1 MSRAI
6 FLLTVLVAGLV
17 VIGGSSSAWA
27 AQLDARIN
35 PNHESSPFK
44 MSYLKTIFIEYPN
57 GGSLFDD
64 LRGKEWTLSGSA
76 DSTNP
81 EVQDL
86 INRLN
91 KGIAS
96 DGSQAKISDMDVNYE
111 FHLKARN
118 SHTSIDYKVILEG
131 TLTDYVI
138 TKDSQR
144 TLIDL
149 GWRGLS
155 VQGPVTLDGTDINIP
170 LNVLRDQEPVA
181 YSYFEGTK
189 AEDVLSRPLIDADF
203 ILEQPLTNWHFL
215 FDPTGINVD
224 AGTFGLDDEIAGFV
238 VSSWTM
244 GESSIR
250 EGRQV
255 EREFEATVV
264 ADQPYTVRSVQSTD
278 QGNLYAIGFGA
289 LDILDGVEIA
299 GVTPTPPDGYATTS
313 TGDFPIFIVYGMAGL
328 AAVAGIAFFFVSNRS
343 LKNERQGQQGID
355 PSRLVGYQTSAS
367 SGGYQTN
374 RGEAQL
380 ADGSDY
386 QQTRSYYDD
395 SSNPAQS
402 SSSPPPPPPQPEPQ
416 TDSGTKMINVTIKVD
431 NIDPQEGEDWANE
444 IVNVYAD
451 MEISGI
457 KTTNNSISFQA
468 GLSGMNDT
476 TPDDIRLKIDEYITM
491 NEAFSVKDISCT

>member
-6 FLLTVLVAGLV
+6 LLTVLLASLVA
-17 VIGGSSSAWA
+17 ISGSSFSSAWG

-35 PNHESSPFK
+35 PNNESSPFK
-44 MSYLKTIFIEYPN
+44 VSYLKTVFIEYPN
-57 GGSLFDD
+57 GGDLFDE
-64 LRGKEWTLSGSA
+64 LKGKEWTVSGSS
-76 DSTNP
+76 DSSNP

-91 KGIAS
+91 KGIAE
-96 DGSQAKISDMDVNYE
+96 DGSQAKISDMNVNYE

-118 SHTSIDYKVILEG
+118 INTSIDYMVVIEG
-131 TLTDYVI
+131 TLTDYII

-155 VQGPVTLDGTDINIP
+155 VDGEVNIDGTEINIP
-170 LNVLRDQEPVA
+170 INLLRDQEPEVYA
-181 YSYFEGTK
+181 YFAGTE
-189 AEDVLSRPLIDADF
+189 AEDVLHMPMMDADF
-203 ILEQPLTNWHFL
+203 ILEQPLTKWHFL

-224 AGTFGLDDEIAGFV
+224 AGTFGLDQEIAGFV

-244 GESSIR
+244 GESSLR

-255 EREFEATVV
+255 ERVFEATFV
-264 ADQPYTVRSVQSTD
+264 ADQPYTVRSVQSPYI
-278 QGNLYAIGFGA
+278 GNLYAIGFGA
-289 LDILDGVEIA
+289 LDVLDGVEIA
-299 GVTPTPPDGYATTS
+299 GVTPTPPEGYATTS
-313 TGDFPIFIVYGMAGL
+313 TGDFPIFIVYGMAGV
-328 AAVAGIAFFFVSNRS
+328 AAIAGIAFFFVSNRS

-355 PSRLVGYQTSAS
+355 PSLLVGYQTSSS

-395 SSNPAQS
+395 SSNSTQS
-402 SSSPPPPPPQPEPQ
+402 TPPPPQAAEPQ
-416 TDSGTKMINVTIKVD
+416 TDSGTKMINVSIKVE
-431 NIDPQEGEDWANE
+431 NVDPQEGKDWVNE
-444 IVNVYAD
+444 IANIYAD
-451 MEISGI
+451 MEVSGI
-457 KTTNNSISFQA
+457 KATSNSISFQA
-468 GLSGMNDT
+468 GFSGMNDT
-476 TPDDIRLKIDEYITM
+476 TPDDIKLKIDEYITM
-491 NEAFSVKDISCT
+491 NEAFAVQSVTCS